1 MNANTSLL
9 PKTDARIVPIVFD
22 LRIRLRHQFAATRP
36 VADTPPVGLAIDLL
50 LPSQGITGV
59 MGPSGS
65 GKSSLL
71 RGLTG
76 TLRANHA
83 LVRFRQTLWQDSAS
97 SFSLPTHQ
105 RGVALVVQEASLFP
119 HLTVLGN
126 LHFAADRAP
135 PAAPGPN
142 LAQTVEQLGLTPW
155 LDRRPDQLSG
165 GQRQRVALARA
176 LLAKPLLLLLDEP
189 LSALD
194 EDSKHAL
201 LPWMAQTLAQAH
213 VPTLYV
219 SHARAEIAHLA
230 DRVVQLQAGR
240 VHRLQTRAE
249 FLALASGTPHAAPA

>member
-9 PKTDARIVPIVFD
+9 HQNDARIVPIVFD
-22 LRIRLRHQFAATRP
+22 LRIRLQHQFAATRP

-76 TLRANHA
+76 TLRADHA

-97 SFSLPTHQ
+97 RFSLPTHQ

-194 EDSKHAL
+194 DDSKHAL

-249 FLALASGTPHAAPA
+249 FLALASRAPHATPA